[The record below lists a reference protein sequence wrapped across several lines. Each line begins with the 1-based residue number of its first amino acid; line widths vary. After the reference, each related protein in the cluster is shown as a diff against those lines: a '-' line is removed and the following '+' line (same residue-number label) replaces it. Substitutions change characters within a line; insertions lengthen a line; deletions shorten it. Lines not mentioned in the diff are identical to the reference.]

1 MGRLLLLQKIDMP
14 SCDKKLG
21 LYHNNIAT
29 HKAMQVRCAKEEG
42 HEGQCSFHL
51 WTDHEPR
58 VQVIHA

>member
-1 MGRLLLLQKIDMP
+1 MP